1 MKFNETNLLFI
12 TQKIHQNDDDL
23 AFVILWI
30 KEFIKQGVNVQVI
43 CLEKGDFSAIGGSA
57 LGGDTP
63 FPVYSLGKELG
74 YGKLRRV
81 LRFLKL
87 IFTLK
92 YNRVFVHMNPEYF
105 TLGGWY
111 WRLKGIPMYLWYTH
125 YKMHIHMRLSAW
137 FCKRLFAA
145 TKQSLPQYEGSP
157 KKIITGHG
165 IDMDFWSGAIP
176 AGENQNAPQKLLTV
190 HRLCRSKRLE
200 LGILALKYLPEEY
213 TLTVYGRDVE
223 KDYVR
228 ELHELA
234 KRENLSDRVKFMGP
248 VPMTELKNIYPRCRL
263 MVNMAS
269 ETIDKTMLEAM
280 LFGLYPI
287 TTEGNSEA
295 IGLPASI
302 SQDDPK
308 EIAAFILGKKWEGYN
323 KSFLQIIVK
332 QRHSLSSL
340 IGQMNKYIILG
351 N

>member
-1 MKFNETNLLFI
+1 MNNKTSLLFI

-23 AFVILWI
+23 AFVILWV

-43 CLEKGDFSAIGGSA
+43 CLEKGDFSAPGGPA

-81 LRFLKL
+81 LRFLKF

-111 WRLKGIPMYLWYTH
+111 WSLKRVPMYLWYTH
-125 YKMHIHMRLSAW
+125 YTMHMHMRLAGW
-137 FCKRLFAA
+137 LCRRLFAA
-145 TKQSLPQYEGSP
+145 TKQSMPQYEGSP

-165 IDMDFWSGAIP
+165 IDMNFWAESLSG
-176 AGENQNAPQKLLTV
+176 GENKNAPYNLLTV

-223 KDYVR
+223 PDYLQ
-228 ELHELA
+228 ELHALVEKEKL
-234 KRENLSDRVKFMGP
+234 EERVKFMGP
-248 VPMTELKNIYPRCRL
+248 VPMAKLKDIYGHYRL

-287 TTEGNSEA
+287 TTQANSVA

-302 SQDDPK
+302 NNDDPK
-308 EIAAFILGKKWEGYN
+308 EIADFILGEEWKKYDAP
-323 KSFLQIIVK
+323 FLKNIVK
-332 QRHSLSSL
+332 ERHSLESL
-340 IGQMNKYIILG
+340 IRQMNKYIIPG